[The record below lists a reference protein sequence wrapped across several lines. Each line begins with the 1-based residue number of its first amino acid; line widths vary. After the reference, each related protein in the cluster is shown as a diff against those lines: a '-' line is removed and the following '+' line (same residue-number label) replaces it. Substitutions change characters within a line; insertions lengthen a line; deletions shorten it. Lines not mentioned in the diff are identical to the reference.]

1 MNQLR
6 DPVTKPAIRSPF
18 KLLDYYVEADADI
31 FGGREREIFEITA
44 ALASRDILV
53 LYGPAGVGKTSL
65 IQAGVF
71 PAVRRLGWSCV
82 HVRTL
87 TNPLID
93 LTTAIADQLDLTI
106 NRSGDSTGIVKA
118 IDAIAK
124 KTPLLIA
131 FDQFEEF
138 FIRFENNADLRNAF
152 ISIIADLAS
161 RKEIDCRILF
171 SVREDYFAK
180 FDQFKLPGIFERS
193 YRLGPLSAFGAREA
207 FTRPLRDSGIP
218 FETRVTSDLLEELAK
233 FNFEPALLQIFG
245 GELVRKASERDPE
258 ALKIT
263 SADLH
268 AVGGLEGIFRL
279 YLENAGNEVDQE
291 RRLLARLVLDALVT
305 QERTKQ
311 AMRVDDLLRR
321 QFVATGEEI
330 AAILATLS
338 KFHIVRRDIRG
349 SEKWF
354 ELVHEKLIPIVQQ
367 WIRADTQYLGFL
379 TAYNYVEGA

>member
-161 RKEIDCRILF
+161 AKKSTAASCSAFARIISRSLTNSSCRASSSAVTGSDRCPH
-171 SVREDYFAK
+171 SVR
-180 FDQFKLPGIFERS
+180 
-193 YRLGPLSAFGAREA
+193 
-207 FTRPLRDSGIP
+207 
-218 FETRVTSDLLEELAK
+218 
-233 FNFEPALLQIFG
+233 
-245 GELVRKASERDPE
+245 
-258 ALKIT
+258 
-263 SADLH
+263 
-268 AVGGLEGIFRL
+268 
-279 YLENAGNEVDQE
+279 
-291 RRLLARLVLDALVT
+291 ARLSPDRCETAVF
-305 QERTKQ
+305 R
-311 AMRVDDLLRR
+311 
-321 QFVATGEEI
+321 
-330 AAILATLS
+330 S
-338 KFHIVRRDIRG
+338 KRG
-349 SEKWF
+349 
-354 ELVHEKLIPIVQQ
+354 
-367 WIRADTQYLGFL
+367 
-379 TAYNYVEGA
+379 